1 MTQPVEKLQ
10 MVEVSRRAD
19 SLLNVTEVWSF
30 VMLSETILRRV
41 CGKMR
46 GRKAQNDPLTM
57 VVLLLLS

>member
-30 VMLSETILRRV
+30 VMLSVTILRRV

-46 GRKAQNDPLTM
+46 ERKAQNDTLTM
-57 VVLLLLS
+57 VVLLFLA